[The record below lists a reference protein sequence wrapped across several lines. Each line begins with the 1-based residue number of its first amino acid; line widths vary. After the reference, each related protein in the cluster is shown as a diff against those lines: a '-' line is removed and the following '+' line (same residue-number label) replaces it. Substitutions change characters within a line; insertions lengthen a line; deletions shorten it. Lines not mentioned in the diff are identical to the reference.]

1 MKYEKLKIGMSY
13 SMSKAFTSEEVEAFS
28 KLSMDNNPLHT
39 NTEFAERSMFGKKIV
54 HGFLTASLF
63 SAIIGT
69 KFPGEGSVYLN
80 QNMTFL
86 HPVFHNQ
93 IVTATV
99 TVIELFPEKHRVL
112 LETVC
117 KDELGVVL
125 ITGTALVQIARV
137 IKHN

>member
-1 MKYEKLKIGMSY
+1 MAGMRFEDLEIGMSY

-39 NTEFAERSMFGKKIV
+39 CDVFASKSMFGKKIV

-69 KFPGEGSVYLN
+69 EFPGEGSVYLS
-80 QNMTFL
+80 QNMVFL

-93 IVTATV
+93 VVTATV
-99 TVIELFPEKHRVL
+99 TVLELLPEKRRVL
-112 LETVC
+112 LETLC
-117 KDELGVVL
+117 KDESGIVL
-125 ITGTALVQIARV
+125 ISGTALV
-137 IKHN
+137 KTT

>member
-1 MKYEKLKIGMSY
+1 MSY
-13 SMSKAFTSEEVEAFS
+13 SMSKAFSTDEVVAFS
-28 KLSMDNNPLHT
+28 RLSMDNNPIHI
-39 NTEFAERSMFGKKIV
+39 NASYAEKSKFGDKIV
-54 HGFLTASLF
+54 HGFLSASLF

-117 KDELGVVL
+117 KDESGIVL
-125 ITGTALVQIARV
+125 ITGTALVKIARV
-137 IKHN
+137 ITHN